1 MHKDES
7 LINFLVGVNT
17 ESESLSLS
25 DVLERTDIL
34 IFSKK
39 TLSERDS
46 QVYSCSYKG
55 RLI

>member
-7 LINFLVGVNT
+7 LINFSVFYVNS
-17 ESESLSLS
+17 ESVSLSLS

-34 IFSKK
+34 IFAKK

-46 QVYSCSYKG
+46 PILVHNV
-55 RLI
+55 RVD